1 MRQLLNTLFV
11 LSEDAYLSVNGEN
24 VVISREQKEV
34 ARFPLHT
41 LEGILCFSYAGASP
55 ALMGACVQRGVDIAF
70 FSPRGQ
76 FLARTVGEEHGNVLL
91 RQTQNRVSDDPYQSC
106 RYARG
111 FILGKVYNARWVLER
126 ATRDHPQRV
135 PVKTLKTAAA
145 QMAQSLPLIASCE
158 DPAQL
163 LGLEGEAAKLYFGV
177 FDHLVLQQQSDFR
190 FTSRS
195 RRPPLDNIN
204 ALLSFAYTLLTR
216 DCTAA
221 LESAGLDPYIGF
233 MHRPRPGRRSLALD
247 LMEELRAVYAD
258 RFVLSCVNRK
268 IITAK
273 HLQKQESGAVL
284 LTDDGRRAFLGAWQS
299 KKQEQITHP
308 FFKREDSVGA
318 RALRAGTPARPHSAR
333 RSGSV
338 SAVFSGS
345 EVKMLVLITYDVNT
359 ETAAGKKRLRKVA
372 KKCVDHGQ
380 RVQNSVF
387 ECLLTAAQ
395 YVTLKAELTALIEP
409 ETDSLRFYRLGNQYK
424 QNVEHVGVQPA
435 YAQDSVLLI

>member
-76 FLARTVGEEHGNVLL
+76 FLARTVGEKRGNVLL

-135 PVKTLKTAAA
+135 PVEALKTAAA

-177 FDHLVLQQQSDFR
+177 FNHLVLQQQS
-190 FTSRS
+190 
-195 RRPPLDNIN
+195 
-204 ALLSFAYTLLTR
+204 

-308 FFKREDSVGA
+308 FLKEKIPWGLVPYVQALLLA
-318 RALRAGTPARPHSAR
+318 RTLRGDL
-333 RSGSV
+333 
-338 SAVFSGS
+338 
-345 EVKMLVLITYDVNT
+345 E
-359 ETAAGKKRLRKVA
+359 
-372 KKCVDHGQ
+372 
-380 RVQNSVF
+380 
-387 ECLLTAAQ
+387 
-395 YVTLKAELTALIEP
+395 
-409 ETDSLRFYRLGNQYK
+409 
-424 QNVEHVGVQPA
+424 A
-435 YAQDSVLLI
+435 YPPFFWK

>member
-76 FLARTVGEEHGNVLL
+76 FLARTVGEERGNVLL

-135 PVKTLKTAAA
+135 PVETLKTAAA

-221 LESAGLDPYIGF
+221 LESAGLDPYIGLYA
-233 MHRPRPGRRSLALD
+233 PPKTRSP
-247 LMEELRAVYAD
+247 
-258 RFVLSCVNRK
+258 
-268 IITAK
+268 
-273 HLQKQESGAVL
+273 
-284 LTDDGRRAFLGAWQS
+284 QS
-299 KKQEQITHP
+299 RT
-308 FFKREDSVGA
+308 
-318 RALRAGTPARPHSAR
+318 RPHGGAAR
-333 RSGSV
+333 RICRPLC
-338 SAVFSGS
+338 A
-345 EVKMLVLITYDVNT
+345 L
-359 ETAAGKKRLRKVA
+359 LR
-372 KKCVDHGQ
+372 
-380 RVQNSVF
+380 
-387 ECLLTAAQ
+387 
-395 YVTLKAELTALIEP
+395 EP
-409 ETDSLRFYRLGNQYK
+409 
-424 QNVEHVGVQPA
+424 
-435 YAQDSVLLI
+435 

>member
-135 PVKTLKTAAA
+135 PVEALKTAAA
-145 QMAQSLPLIASCE
+145 QMAQSLPLIASCRE
-158 DPAQL
+158 TPCGCSARRSRQL
-163 LGLEGEAAKLYFGV
+163 GV
-177 FDHLVLQQQSDFR
+177 FNHLVLQQQSDFR

-221 LESAGLDPYIGF
+221 LESAGLDPYIEAITAKTS
-233 MHRPRPGRRSLALD
+233 RRSLALD

-273 HLQKQESGAVL
+273 HLQKQERGAVL

-308 FFKREDSVGA
+308 FLKEKIPWGLVPYVQALLLA
-318 RALRAGTPARPHSAR
+318 RTLRGDL
-333 RSGSV
+333 
-338 SAVFSGS
+338 
-345 EVKMLVLITYDVNT
+345 E
-359 ETAAGKKRLRKVA
+359 
-372 KKCVDHGQ
+372 
-380 RVQNSVF
+380 
-387 ECLLTAAQ
+387 
-395 YVTLKAELTALIEP
+395 
-409 ETDSLRFYRLGNQYK
+409 
-424 QNVEHVGVQPA
+424 A
-435 YAQDSVLLI
+435 YPPFFWK